1 MIFKNNFSNLTEKE
15 LLISYFDGFDYQS
28 SSHTFIAN
36 YIWRDTH
43 KLTWDIIEDYLFI
56 AGLGNTESDEEECFV
71 SFPLT
76 RTGEYDGRQVRKAVE
91 SVRELFKSKGKRFEM
106 GLVPESL
113 LPALNSAFGDEVSL
127 KHERDD
133 DDYVYLRE
141 ELVKLSGRKLH
152 QKKNH
157 LNYFLRNYQFTYEEA
172 TPETVPEIMEYIYSK
187 NEYKLG
193 ETPEEW
199 KPILEMENIAIA
211 ELLKFAGKGLL
222 SGIIRI
228 DGKIVAVTLGEFA
241 RSNSKETVI
250 VHVEKADD
258 RIRGLY
264 QAINNEFCK
273 RLPEETIYVNREE
286 DMGMENLRQTK
297 LSYKPF
303 RMAQKYTVSFG
314 QEALEP

>member
-1 MIFKNNFSNLTEKE
+1 MILENDFNNLTEKDLE
-15 LLISYFDGFDYQS
+15 LLNSYFDGFDYQS
-28 SSHTFIAN
+28 SSHTFLAN
-36 YIWRDTH
+36 YIWRNTH
-43 KLTWDIIEDYLFI
+43 KITWQIVDGYLFI
-56 AGLGNTESDEEECFV
+56 AGLSNTEPDKEEYFA

-76 RTGEYDGRQVRKAVE
+76 STGSYDGKKVRQAISHVKDIFE
-91 SVRELFKSKGKRFEM
+91 SKGERFEM

-113 LPALNSAFGDEVSL
+113 VPALKDAFGDEVSIT
-127 KHERDD
+127 HERDD
-133 DDYVYLRE
+133 DDYVYLKSD
-141 ELVKLSGRKLH
+141 LVTLSGRKLH

-172 TPETVPEIMEYIYSK
+172 TSETVPEIMDYIYSK

-199 KPILEMENIAIA
+199 KTILEMETIAIG
-211 ELLKFAGKGLL
+211 ELLKFVGKGLL
-222 SGIIRI
+222 SGIIRLN
-228 DGKIVAVTLGEFA
+228 GKIEAVTLGEFA
-241 RSNSKETVI
+241 KTNSKETVI

-286 DMGMENLRQTK
+286 DMGLENLRQTK

-303 RMAQKYTVSFG
+303 KMAEKYTVTFK
-314 QEALEP
+314 

>member
-1 MIFKNNFSNLTEKE
+1 MIFKNNFSDLTEKDIE
-15 LLISYFDGFDYQS
+15 LLTSYFDGFDYQS

-43 KLTWDIIEDYLFI
+43 RLSWEIIDGYLFI
-56 AGLGNTESDEEECFV
+56 AGLGNTEPDEEEYFV

-76 RTGEYDGRQVRKAVE
+76 KTGSYDGHQVREAVE
-91 SVRELFKSKGKRFEM
+91 KVKEIFKSKDKQFGM
-106 GLVPESL
+106 GLVPETL
-113 LPALNSAFGDEVSL
+113 LPALKDAFGDDVSVE
-127 KHERDD
+127 HERDD

-141 ELVKLSGRKLH
+141 DLVTLGGRKLH
-152 QKKNH
+152 HKKNH

-172 TPETVPEIMEYIYSK
+172 APETVPEIMEYIYSK

-199 KPILEMENIAIA
+199 KTILEMENVAIA
-211 ELLKFAGKGLL
+211 ELLKFIGKGLL

-273 RLPEETIYVNREE
+273 RLPEETMYVNREE
-286 DMGMENLRQTK
+286 DMGLENLRQTK

-303 RMAQKYTVSFG
+303 KMAEKYTVSFK
-314 QEALEP
+314 

>member
-1 MIFKNNFSNLTEKE
+1 MIFKNNFNNLNEE
-15 LLISYFDGFDYQS
+15 NIRFLNSYFDSFDYQS

-56 AGLGNTESDEEECFV
+56 AGAGNTELGEEEHFV

-76 RTGEYDGRQVRKAVE
+76 RTGDYDGEKVRKAVE
-91 SVRELFKSKGKRFEM
+91 EVRRLFESRDKKFEM
-106 GLVPESL
+106 GLVPETL
-113 LPALNSAFGDEVSL
+113 LPALRDAFGDTVTVR
-127 KHERDD
+127 HERDD
-133 DDYVYLRE
+133 DDYIYLKKD
-141 ELVKLSGRKLH
+141 LVTLSGRKLH
-152 QKKNH
+152 NKKNH
-157 LNYFLRNYQFTYEEA
+157 LNFFLRNYQFTYEEA
-172 TPETVPEIMEYIYSK
+172 TPETAAEIMDYIYSK

-199 KPILEMENIAIA
+199 KTILEMENIAIS

-222 SGIIRI
+222 SGVIRI
-228 DGKIVAVTLGEFA
+228 DGKITAVTLGEFA
-241 RSNSKETVI
+241 RSGSKETVI

-273 RLPEETIYVNREE
+273 RLPEETVYVNREE
-286 DMGMENLRQTK
+286 DMGLENLRKTK

-303 RMAQKYTVSFG
+303 KLSEKYTVNFM
-314 QEALEP
+314 